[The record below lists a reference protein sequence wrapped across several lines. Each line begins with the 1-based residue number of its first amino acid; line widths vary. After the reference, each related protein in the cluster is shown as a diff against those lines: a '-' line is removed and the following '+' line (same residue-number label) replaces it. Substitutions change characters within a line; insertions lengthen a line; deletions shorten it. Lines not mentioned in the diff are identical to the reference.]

1 MQMNLPRL
9 SRLSGYLALAFVVI
23 ALAVIG
29 YALLTL
35 WASELMANVA
45 YYSLIAAFLCF
56 VFWAASATII
66 AIRRNRAQK

>member
-1 MQMNLPRL
+1 MQMNLVRL

-35 WASELMANVA
+35 WANELMANVA
-45 YYSLIAAFLCF
+45 YYSLIAAFCCF
-56 VFWAASATII
+56 FFWAGSATII
-66 AIRRNRAQK
+66 AVRNSRREK